1 MTTPTTEAP
10 SFAAQLKSSTRTEHD
25 AAEHSSF
32 IQDLM
37 EGKLTAEDYVRLLA
51 QYQPLYGALEK
62 ACAAWRSEPSVQQ
75 LLDPA
80 LDRSEAIRNDLAG
93 LTEYLGIEMPD
104 LTNAVTL
111 YTQRIHEVGALQTP
125 ERLIAH
131 HYLRYL
137 GDLSGGQAIGA
148 LVARHYNIP
157 SELLTM
163 WKFPTIDKP
172 KIYKDTYRI
181 HLDHFAQQA
190 NQEEIIDEAR
200 LGFALNRNLFVELG
214 APLSDNKD
222 LYV

>member
-1 MTTPTTEAP
+1 MTAPPTHAP
-10 SFAAQLKSSTRTEHD
+10 SFATQLKTATRAEHA

-32 IQDLM
+32 IQNLM
-37 EGKLTAEDYVRLLA
+37 EGKLSAEDYVRLLA
-51 QYQPLYGALEK
+51 QYQPLYRALEK
-62 ACAAWRSEPSVQQ
+62 ACARWRCEPSVRQ

-80 LDRSEAIRNDLAG
+80 LERSESIRNDLAG
-93 LTEYLGIEMPD
+93 LTEYLGIQMPD
-104 LTNAVTL
+104 LTTAVTL
-111 YTQRIHEVGALQTP
+111 YTQRIHEVGAMASP

-190 NQEEIIDEAR
+190 NQAEIVDEAR

>member
-1 MTTPTTEAP
+1 MTAPPTQAP
-10 SFAAQLKSSTRTEHD
+10 SFAAQLKSATRAEHA

-32 IQDLM
+32 IQNLM
-37 EGKLTAEDYVRLLA
+37 EGKLSAEDYVRLLA
-51 QYQPLYGALEK
+51 QYQPLYRALEK
-62 ACAAWRSEPSVQQ
+62 ACAAWRCEPSVRQ

-80 LDRSEAIRNDLAG
+80 LERSESIRNDLAG
-93 LTEYLGIEMPD
+93 LTEYLGIQMPD
-104 LTNAVTL
+104 LTTAVML
-111 YTQRIHEVGALQTP
+111 YTQRIHEVGAMASP

-172 KIYKDTYRI
+172 KIYKDAYRI
-181 HLDHFAQQA
+181 HLDHFAREA
-190 NQEEIIDEAR
+190 NQAEIVDEAR

>member
-1 MTTPTTEAP
+1 MPRHP
-10 SFAAQLKSSTRTEHD
+10 D
-25 AAEHSSF
+25 AGPHHGRDALHPAHSRS
-32 IQDLM
+32 
-37 EGKLTAEDYVRLLA
+37 RR
-51 QYQPLYGALEK
+51 YGL
-62 ACAAWRSEPSVQQ
+62 
-75 LLDPA
+75 
-80 LDRSEAIRNDLAG
+80 
-93 LTEYLGIEMPD
+93 
-104 LTNAVTL
+104 
-111 YTQRIHEVGALQTP
+111 P

-172 KIYKDTYRI
+172 KIYKDAYRI

-190 NQEEIIDEAR
+190 NQAEIVDEAR